1 MKLVSILNEEL
12 IFTNVNGVSRSGIY
26 ADMLKKAQA
35 VLGSQLD
42 VDRIVSGMLE
52 REDTLQIPYE
62 GCAMPHLRAP
72 EFDDLYIIVGV
83 LPKPVHFKE
92 CDVAPCSLVVMSLI
106 SSDTSD
112 LYLKSLSA
120 MVRYLSQPGN
130 LEKLSGVKNAAEFL
144 EVLREANVTVRSN
157 LVAEDVMVTGKSVL
171 HEDDTLS
178 TALDCFSRGDSST
191 IPVLDSNGRLVGELA
206 AMDILKSFI
215 PEYIFRM
222 ENLDFLTS
230 FEPFNRI
237 FQEENQHVVRDYMR
251 TPSLTVHPETPL
263 IQFTV
268 KMVKNEVRTCFVIDA
283 DNKYIGEIMVKYIV
297 KKVLRG

>member
-12 IFTNVNGVSRSGIY
+12 IFMNVNGVSRSGIY

-35 VLGSQLD
+35 VLGIQLD
-42 VDRIVSGMLE
+42 IDRIVSGMIE

-62 GCAMPHLRAP
+62 GCAMPHLRST
-72 EFDDLYIIVGV
+72 EFDDLYIIIGV

-92 CDVAPCSLVVMSLI
+92 SDVAPCSLVVMSLI
-106 SSDTSD
+106 SPDTSD

-120 MVRYLSQPGN
+120 MVRHLAQPGN
-130 LEKLSGVKNAAEFL
+130 REKLTGVKNAAEFL
-144 EVLREANVTVRSN
+144 EILREANVTVRSN
-157 LVAEDVMVTGKSVL
+157 LVAEDVMVSGESVL
-171 HEDDTLS
+171 RETDTLS
-178 TALDCFSRGDSST
+178 TALDSFSRDENTT
-191 IPVLDSNGRLVGELA
+191 IPVLDGSGRLVGELT

-222 ENLDFLTS
+222 DNLDFLTS

-237 FQEENQHVVRDYMR
+237 FQEENQHVVRDYMHA
-251 TPSLTVHPETPL
+251 PLLTVHPETPL

-268 KMVKNEVRTCFVIDA
+268 KMVKKGVRTCFVVDA
-283 DNKYIGEIMVKYIV
+283 DRRYVGEIMVKHIV

>member
-1 MKLVSILNEEL
+1 MKLASILNEEL
-12 IFTNVNGVSRSGIY
+12 IFTNVSGVSRSGIY

-35 VLGSQLD
+35 VLDIPLD
-42 VDRIVSGMLE
+42 VEKIVSGMIE
-52 REDTLQIPYE
+52 REDTLRIPYE
-62 GCAMPHLRAP
+62 GCALPHLRGP
-72 EFDDLYIIVGV
+72 EFDDLYIIIGI
-83 LPKPVHFKE
+83 LPKPVLFKE
-92 CDVAPCSLVVMSLI
+92 NDIAPCGMVVMSLI

-112 LYLKSLSA
+112 LYLKSLAA
-120 MVRYLSQPGN
+120 MVRFITTPGA
-130 LEKLSGVKNAAEFL
+130 LDQLFQSKTPVEFL
-144 EVLREANVTVRSN
+144 EHVREGNVTVRSN
-157 LVAEDVMVTGKSVL
+157 LVAEDVMVSGESFL

-178 TALDCFSRGDSST
+178 AALDLFSSGDNIT
-191 IPVLDSNGRLVGELA
+191 IPVLDANDRLVGEIT

-222 ENLDFLTS
+222 DNLDFLTS

-251 TPSLTVHPETPL
+251 NPLLTVHPETPL

-268 KMVKNEVRTCFVIDA
+268 RMVKKGVRTCFVVDA
-283 DNKYIGEIMVKYIV
+283 NRRYVGEIMVKHIV

>member
-1 MKLVSILNEEL
+1 MI
-12 IFTNVNGVSRSGIY
+12 
-26 ADMLKKAQA
+26 
-35 VLGSQLD
+35 
-42 VDRIVSGMLE
+42 E

-62 GCAMPHLRAP
+62 GCAMPHLRDP

-92 CDVAPCSLVVMSLI
+92 ADVAPCRLVLMSLI
-106 SSDTSD
+106 SPDTSD
-112 LYLKSLSA
+112 LYLKSLAA
-120 MVRYLSQPGN
+120 MMRYLAAGDN
-130 LEKLSGVKNAAEFL
+130 LEKLCGAKNASEFM
-144 EVLREANVTVRSN
+144 ETLRKANVTVRSN
-157 LVAEDVMVTGKSVL
+157 LVAEDVMISSGSYL
-171 HEDDTLS
+171 RENDTLS
-178 TALDCFSRGDSST
+178 AALDLFSRDDHTT
-191 IPVLDSNGRLVGELA
+191 IPVLDENDRLVGELT

-222 ENLDFLTS
+222 DNLDFLTS

-251 TPSLTVHPETPL
+251 NPSLTAHPETPL

-268 KMVKNEVRTCFVIDA
+268 KMVKKGVRTCFVVDA
-283 DNKYIGEIMVKYIV
+283 NRKYVGEIMVKHIV